1 MCLSDTTAKLQ
12 IVDMFLIINW
22 YMEFMDTLLR
32 IAVQD
37 FVRSSVTIRRA
48 V

>member
-1 MCLSDTTAKLQ
+1 MCLSDTIAKLH
-12 IVDMFLIINW
+12 IVDMFLIISR
-22 YMEFMDTLLR
+22 YTEFMDTLLR

-48 V
+48 M